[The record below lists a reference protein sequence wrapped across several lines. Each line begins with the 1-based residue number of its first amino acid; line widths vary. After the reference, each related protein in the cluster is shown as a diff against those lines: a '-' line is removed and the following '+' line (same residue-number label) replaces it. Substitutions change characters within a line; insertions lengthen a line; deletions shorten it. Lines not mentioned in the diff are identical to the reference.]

1 MFCSW
6 CGPYLLSQCLQG
18 TWTILNR
25 YSSSLSDNLSV
36 CCLNPLFTC
45 IYIYW
50 LLYVY
55 NIQGHKI
62 MCDTYHIMGTNDQ
75 MVQCLSFKLFALWG
89 LVTWTYSAIPMD
101 SWGFQHDAGDR
112 NGHLGRIRPGDS
124 ETRGPGWTEQL
135 NLSRHGVPYT
145 PKIARG
151 TLNREDDWAIGLC
164 CILEYFRFGKTH
176 VGMGHTYPHWA
187 VLY

>member
-1 MFCSW
+1 
-6 CGPYLLSQCLQG
+6 
-18 TWTILNR
+18 
-25 YSSSLSDNLSV
+25 
-36 CCLNPLFTC
+36 
-45 IYIYW
+45 
-50 LLYVY
+50 
-55 NIQGHKI
+55 

-145 PKIARG
+145 PRLLGVLWIGKMIEPLDSVVFWSTLDLEKPMWAWVTLIHIELFCTKKIWRSI
-151 TLNREDDWAIGLC
+151 EDDW
-164 CILEYFRFGKTH
+164 RFWASLH
-176 VGMGHTYPHWA
+176 LVGMQHSQAAFRSMFWTSVQFLPTFINSICM
-187 VLY
+187 LYFCKNKCVQ